1 MFLLDCSL
9 FTLQS
14 IDFYNNGVA
23 RSLLRRRTIF
33 LAGENIPET
42 TLGSPL
48 GAMGH
53 SMI

>member
-33 LAGENIPET
+33 LAGENIPKT
-42 TLGSPL
+42 TLGSL
-48 GAMGH
+48 VGAMGR